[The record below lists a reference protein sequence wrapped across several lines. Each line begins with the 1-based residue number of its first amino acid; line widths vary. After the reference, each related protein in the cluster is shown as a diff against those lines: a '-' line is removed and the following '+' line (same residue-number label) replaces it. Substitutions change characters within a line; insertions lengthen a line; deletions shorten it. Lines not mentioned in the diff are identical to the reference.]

1 MKPQPRHPWR
11 AALASVPSAKRWLA
25 AALLALALPAA
36 AQELKPFTPE
46 SLAQITASHAG
57 TPFVLA
63 FWSLTCAH
71 CQQELADFGRRPIIN
86 LVLVSTD
93 TPADGDAIRATL
105 ARHGLEKAE
114 AWVFADDFAERL
126 RYAVDRDWT
135 GELPRSYFYAAD
147 GSRRAVTGRPEA
159 ALLKRWLGA
168 ARTARKSPD
177 SSG

>member
-25 AALLALALPAA
+25 AALLVLALPAV

-46 SLAQITASHAG
+46 SLSQITASRAG
-57 TPFVLA
+57 RPFVLA

-71 CQQELADFGRRPIIN
+71 CQQELADFGRRQTAN

-93 TPADGDAIRATL
+93 TPAERDAIRATL
-105 ARHGLEKAE
+105 ARHGLENVE
-114 AWVFADDFAERL
+114 AWVFVDEFAERL
-126 RYAVDRDWT
+126 RYAVDRHWA

-147 GSRRAVTGRPEA
+147 GARRAVTGRPDA
-159 ALLKRWLGA
+159 ALIERWLGTTDN
-168 ARTARKSPD
+168 R
-177 SSG
+177 

>member
-46 SLAQITASHAG
+46 SLSQITASRAG
-57 TPFVLA
+57 LPFVLA

-71 CQQELADFGRRPIIN
+71 CQQELADFGRRQTAN

-93 TPADGDAIRATL
+93 TPAERDAIRATL
-105 ARHGLEKAE
+105 ARHGLENAE
-114 AWVFADDFAERL
+114 VWVFADEFAERL
-126 RYAVDRDWT
+126 RYAVDRGWY
-135 GELPRSYFYAAD
+135 GELPRNYFYDAD
-147 GSRRAVTGRPEA
+147 GSRRAVTGRPDA

-168 ARTARKSPD
+168 ADNR
-177 SSG
+177 

>member
-1 MKPQPRHPWR
+1 MKH
-11 AALASVPSAKRWLA
+11 WLA

-36 AQELKPFTPE
+36 AQELKPFTQE
-46 SLAQITASHAG
+46 SLAQITASRVG

-71 CQQELADFGRRPIIN
+71 CQQELADFGRRRTVN

-93 TPADGDAIRATL
+93 TPAESETIRATL
-105 ARHGLEKAE
+105 ARHGLEKVE
-114 AWVFADDFAERL
+114 AWVFADEFAERL
-126 RYAVDRDWT
+126 RYAVDRGWY

-147 GSRRAVTGRPEA
+147 GSRRAVTGRPDA

-168 ARTARKSPD
+168 TDNR
-177 SSG
+177 